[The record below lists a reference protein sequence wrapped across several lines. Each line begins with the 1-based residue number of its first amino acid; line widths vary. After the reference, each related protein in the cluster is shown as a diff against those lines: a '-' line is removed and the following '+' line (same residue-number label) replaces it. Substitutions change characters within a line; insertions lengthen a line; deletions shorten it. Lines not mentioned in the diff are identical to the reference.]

1 MSLYSETLCHKV
13 CKFSTYVAAV
23 LQPVEPPEQKAW
35 RWAKFKALSMDLLTT
50 DREETEPRVHT
61 HTQEILP
68 QGRKFSLTVSQ
79 DKVMFLQSYII
90 TYTA

>member
-13 CKFSTYVAAV
+13 CKFSTCVAAV
-23 LQPVEPPEQKAW
+23 RQPVEPPEQKAW

-61 HTQEILP
+61 HTHTYAGNTAPGEKVQP
-68 QGRKFSLTVSQ
+68 DSL
-79 DKVMFLQSYII
+79 
-90 TYTA
+90 AG